1 MSQRC
6 RLPILFLLF
15 VMLLASA
22 CATSIAK
29 TEPTTTLSPTATPV
43 LTPPPLTI
51 KPAHPLTW
59 TAHQLPP
66 GLKLTPYNWD
76 GPALA
81 QSDGDTAYLC
91 DLANGQAQV
100 WATHDRAAHW
110 IVVGSVP
117 VASGVTSCDYHGGCF
132 SATAGA
138 LADLCSRW
146 PMLRSGDWR
155 DAHVPDGR
163 WRRNMGSARPSS
175 RGDAKICGSRHPG
188 RCLVCPCSLRGHI
201 ALLRLLLRPFHEQ
214 GWHADMDAYRWE
226 YLSQEWRSQRA
237 LHCRILARI
246 EWRAAGPGHQ

>member
-1 MSQRC
+1 MPEGRGLLAQKGKAEDGADMSQRC

-110 IVVGSVP
+110 SVAGSVP
-117 VASGVTSCDYHGGCF
+117 VASAVTSCDITVDVFQPRQALLRTYAPDGQCCAQETGEIRTYLTADGG
-132 SATAGA
+132 ATW
-138 LADLCSRW
+138 S
-146 PMLRSGDWR
+146 PR
-155 DAHVPDGR
+155 DAPT
-163 WRRNMGSARPSS
+163 RRRQ
-175 RGDAKICGSRHPG
+175 
-188 RCLVCPCSLRGHI
+188 SLRVSPLWTASPMPSRLPGHI
-201 ALLRLLLRPFHEQ
+201 ATVATATLPF
-214 GWHADMDAYRWE
+214 
-226 YLSQEWRSQRA
+226 S
-237 LHCRILARI
+237 
-246 EWRAAGPGHQ
+246 